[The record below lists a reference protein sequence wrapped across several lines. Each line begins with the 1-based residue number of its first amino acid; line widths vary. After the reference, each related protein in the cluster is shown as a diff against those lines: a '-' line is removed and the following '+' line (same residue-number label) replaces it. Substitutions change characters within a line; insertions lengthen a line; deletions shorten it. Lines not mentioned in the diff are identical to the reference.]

1 METVKK
7 EITGVRDVLSY
18 KSELDED
25 VKLTKQNLL
34 EKSLMVSGIRTKWLG
49 YYFNEKSILERIKK
63 GREKLLREL
72 NGSSPSYSDLK
83 MKSND
88 ILTKKDPRL
97 QKLDELLK
105 INRDNVDFIERAMN
119 ILSDMIWQIRTSVEQ
134 VKLERM

>member
-1 METVKK
+1 MDNEKK
-7 EITGVRDVLSY
+7 ESSGVRDVISY
-18 KSELDED
+18 KSELEDD

-49 YYFNEKSILERIKK
+49 YYFEEKSLSERIKK
-63 GREKLLREL
+63 GREKFLKEL
-72 NGSSPSYSDLK
+72 NGSSLSYSDLK

-97 QKLDELLK
+97 QKLDDLSK
-105 INRDNVDFIERAMN
+105 VNRSNIDFIERAMN

-134 VKLERM
+134 VKLERI

>member
-88 ILTKKDPRL
+88 ILTKKDPSL
-97 QKLDELLK
+97 QKLDKLLK

>member
-88 ILTKKDPRL
+88 ILTKKDPGL
-97 QKLDELLK
+97 QKLDKLLK